1 MDRKY
6 SPLPGEPL
14 APVFTIWTSSHKI
27 VFFGHFSALNL
38 LPSLTKLV
46 EIPLLP
52 TEMLSSVEGHRKSI
66 LSRPAYFLRTR
77 SVLYAK
83 GFALPFCKVF
93 SHGV

>member
-27 VFFGHFSALNL
+27 VFSGHFSALNL

-52 TEMLSSVEGHRKSI
+52 TEMLSSIEGRLKSI
-66 LSRPAYFLRTR
+66 LSSSLFLTDK
-77 SVLYAK
+77 VCPICQ
-83 GFALPFCKVF
+83 GFCFTFL
-93 SHGV
+93 